1 MALIFLNPIHRL
13 YGNNLRTLRTLRSLL
28 KTYNPKKTF
37 THILFGEGV
46 EGKRGGGR
54 EALMMIRVLFVLA
67 SLINSD
73 GDAHE
78 LLSLSPHRS
87 YELDRQHL

>member
-1 MALIFLNPIHRL
+1 
-13 YGNNLRTLRTLRSLL
+13 
-28 KTYNPKKTF
+28 
-37 THILFGEGV
+37 
-46 EGKRGGGR
+46 
-54 EALMMIRVLFVLA
+54 MMIRALFVLVGR
-67 SLINSD
+67 INSD